1 MTGRIWLRGLPPEG
15 ARVERLNLPVAG
27 LPKGLSGARILFVSD
42 VHAGFTFP
50 EAAVARLMKQ
60 LENLA
65 PDLIL
70 WGGDFAE
77 TRSHAARLFEKI
89 ARLRPPMGM
98 VGVVGNNDRRAF
110 SGSMHVFEDMAS
122 KAGVRILI
130 NGRWTLPVDGG
141 TLTVLGLDED
151 YLGSP
156 DAGILAKSRREGEME
171 ILLSHSPA
179 PLDALLRGARP
190 PQLILCG
197 HTHGGQ
203 VCLMGRTLYDFGF
216 DGVCPN
222 QRFFTVRGVRR
233 EEDATV
239 LVSGGLG
246 SSRIP
251 LRINC
256 SPEIQLITLSGAR
269 PVSA

>member
-1 MTGRIWLRGLPPEG
+1 MTGRVWVRGLAPDG
-15 ARVERLNLPVAG
+15 ARVERLNLIVER
-27 LPKGLSGARILFVSD
+27 LPKGLSGARILFVTD

-50 EAAVARLMKQ
+50 DAAVDGLIEQ
-60 LENLA
+60 LEGLA
-65 PDLIL
+65 PDMIL

-77 TRSHAARLFEKI
+77 TRVHAARLFEKI

-98 VGVVGNNDRRAF
+98 AGVVGNNDRRAF
-110 SGSMHVFEDMAS
+110 KGSIHAFEEMALE
-122 KAGVRILI
+122 AGVRILI

-141 TLTVLGLDED
+141 ALTILGLDED

-156 DAGILAKSRREGEME
+156 DASILAGSRREGEME

-179 PLDALLRGARP
+179 PLERLLRGTRP
-190 PQLILCG
+190 AQLILCG

-203 VCLMGRTLYDFGF
+203 VRLMGRTLYDFGF
-216 DGVCPN
+216 DGVRPA

-233 EEDATV
+233 EEGATV
-239 LVSGGLG
+239 VVSGGLG

-256 SPEIQLITLSGAR
+256 PPEIQLIMLSGAQSK
-269 PVSA
+269 P